1 VTETARSRQWNVK
14 GVDAQTRIVA
24 RDAAGAAD
32 LAMGAWID
40 RAIRR
45 AVAVQTAASPFHPEP
60 DQPARPSSI
69 ERAVA
74 QEPEPVAAPIPPAPA
89 AAEREDFPERYPR
102 SAPRD
107 NLGRVAL
114 IGIAAGVAALLIG
127 GGTWLFGDRMMPRP
141 IASGPEP
148 AARSV
153 SDPMP
158 AQVGVVNSE
167 TTPRT
172 IATDASRPASGPG
185 TTSSEGVARPM
196 DGNDVQARL
205 ELAEIQRLLSR
216 LDLDP
221 GSADGVMVSK
231 TEQAIATFQ
240 TMAGMVVDGRP
251 SAALLEEL
259 REVAGA
265 AKR

>member
-1 VTETARSRQWNVK
+1 MTGSRQWNVK

-24 RDAAGAAD
+24 RDAAAAAD

-45 AVAVQTAASPFHPEP
+45 AVAAQTPTLPLPRET

-69 ERAVA
+69 ERAA
-74 QEPEPVAAPIPPAPA
+74 AKELEPVEVPVPPVPVAA
-89 AAEREDFPERYPR
+89 ERGDFPDRYPR

-107 NLGRVAL
+107 NLGRVAR
-114 IGIAAGVAALLIG
+114 IGIAAGVATLLIG
-127 GGTWLFGDRMMPRP
+127 GAAWLFGDRMQPRP

-148 AARSV
+148 AAPTV
-153 SDPMP
+153 STSTP
-158 AQVGVVNSE
+158 SE
-167 TTPRT
+167 IGIASSQTTPQT
-172 IATDASRPASGPG
+172 ISTAASDPASGPG
-185 TTSSEGVARPM
+185 MTSSAGVAGPI
-196 DGNDVQARL
+196 DGDAVQARF
-205 ELAEIQRLLSR
+205 ELAEIQQLLSR

-221 GSADGVMVSK
+221 GSADGVMGDK
-231 TEQAIATFQ
+231 TEQAISTFQ
-240 TMAGMVVDGRP
+240 AMAGMTVDGKP